1 MTATIPRWTRA
12 PAPGTAHLDAPLSG
26 ELITSVRK
34 LAESEGTAPGAVLLA
49 AHAKVLAALT
59 GGREVTT
66 GCVDHPGGPPVPL
79 RLTVADGSWR
89 SLIRETAR
97 VSEAGRVSEAAR
109 VTEAG
114 RAAAPSDHRRR
125 DDRRQD
131 GQQEAEY
138 SQLAPAPETIL
149 DPTGISPGGTLPADS
164 SLASNNPAGSDQ
176 TASDQAGNNPSAE
189 DREPPLAPATVL
201 SLTLLRPPHQPH
213 SPQLDA
219 PAWTLRLRYR
229 TDVLD
234 EEAAARI
241 AGYHRTALALL
252 TGDPEAAHERQ
263 SLLSAEELDLQL
275 YGLAGPEREL
285 PDQRFHE
292 LFEERVRERPEE
304 VVAVCGAREL
314 TYRELNRR
322 ANRLAHAL
330 LDAGLRRQEVVAV
343 VAERTPEWMAAVL
356 AVFKAG
362 GAYLPVEPHFPAERV
377 ATMLGRASCRLV
389 LSAPGATAALTRARE
404 TVPGLRVLS
413 LGEADEESH
422 KDSDPGIRVA
432 PDDLAYLYFTSG
444 STGEPKGAM
453 CEHAGMLNHLLAK
466 TGDLG
471 IGEGDVVA
479 QTAPQCFD
487 ISLWQLLAG
496 PLAGGR
502 TLLVPQQVVL
512 DVEEFLD
519 TLVRG
524 RVNVLQVVPSYLEVV
539 LSALERNPRR
549 LPDLRCVSVTG
560 EALRRELVERWFAA
574 RPGVRLVNAYG
585 LTETSDDTNHEI
597 MDRVPEGDRVPIG
610 RPVRNARVYV
620 VDERL
625 APVPLGAP
633 GALVFSGVCV
643 GRGYVGDPERTA
655 AAYTADPY
663 RAGERLY
670 QGGDFGRWRPGGT
683 LEFLGRRDSQVK
695 IRGFRIEIGEIESA
709 LLRTPGVRDTAVV
722 VSPPAGQ
729 GQRLIA
735 FCAGPHPLA
744 PEALRARLAE
754 TLPAYMVPAAFRWLD
769 ALPLTANGKTDRGAL
784 TTRAEHLDSVPESG
798 PVPVPDADPV
808 PEAEADSEADSGAGT
823 DTGTGPGPGSGPVA
837 PGSRT
842 EERLAAAW
850 AEVLGVPRARI
861 GRRDDFFGLGGTS
874 LTGVRLAISLDREV
888 SLRDLTEYPVLAD
901 LAALVDARGRRRAPQ
916 PSPSQPQPQPDQQPQ
931 PQRPAPGT
939 PGTERST

>member
-12 PAPGTAHLDAPLSG
+12 PAPGTAHLDAPLPG
-26 ELITSVRK
+26 ELITSVRE
-34 LAESEGTAPGAVLLA
+34 LAETEGTAPGAVLLA

-59 GGREVTT
+59 GEREVTT

-89 SLIRETAR
+89 SLIRE
-97 VSEAGRVSEAAR
+97 AAR
-109 VTEAG
+109 ATETGGAT
-114 RAAAPSDHRRR
+114 AASDHRHRDR
-125 DDRRQD
+125 DDQRQD
-131 GQQEAEY
+131 RQQEQGRQQEAEY
-138 SQLAPAPETIL
+138 GQLAPTPETVL
-149 DPTGISPGGTLPADS
+149 DPAGILPAGILPADNS
-164 SLASNNPAGSDQ
+164 PANNNPAGNSP
-176 TASDQAGNNPSAE
+176 AGDSPAAE
-189 DREPPLAPATVL
+189 NREPPLAPTTVL

-213 SPQLDA
+213 PPQLGA

-234 EEAAARI
+234 EEAATRI

-252 TGDPEAAHERQ
+252 TADPEAAHERQ
-263 SLLSAEELDLQL
+263 SLLSAEELEFQL

-292 LFEERVRERPEE
+292 LFEERVRERPED

-343 VAERTPEWMAAVL
+343 VAERTPDWMAAVL

-389 LSAPGATAALTRARE
+389 LSGPGATAALARARE

-413 LGEADEESH
+413 LGEADEDSH

-502 TLLVPQQVVL
+502 TLLVPQQAVL

-560 EALRRELVERWFAA
+560 EALRKELVERWFAA

-597 MDRVPEGDRVPIG
+597 MDRVPEGERVPIG

-620 VDERL
+620 VDEQL

-655 AAYTADPY
+655 AAYTGDPY

-754 TLPAYMVPAAFRWLD
+754 TLPAYLVPAAFPWLD
-769 ALPLTANGKTDRGAL
+769 ALPLTANGKTDRTAL
-784 TTRAEHLDSVPESG
+784 TARAERL
-798 PVPVPDADPV
+798 DPV
-808 PEAEADSEADSGAGT
+808 PASESEPESEA
-823 DTGTGPGPGSGPVA
+823 GPGKGPGSGPVA
-837 PGSRT
+837 TGSPT

-850 AEVLGVPRARI
+850 AEVLGIPRARI

-901 LAALVDARGRRRAPQ
+901 LAALVDARGRRRETQPP
-916 PSPSQPQPQPDQQPQ
+916 PSPPQPQPQPDQQSQ
-931 PQRPAPGT
+931 PDQTAPGTGT